1 MKVFPP
7 RSSRGVLCA
16 LIVSSQ
22 LLTLAQA
29 AEPDNSGDDKQD
41 KLSGNVSGSD
51 TQTSTADGRPDKEL
65 GVVVV
70 TEHGSKGLRPE
81 TVEAGTFRGSDIM
94 TVPSTVNVIT
104 REALDLQADQGLYEA
119 VRNTAGVTRQQN
131 GGETWDQLVIRGIG
145 VENRTNYRLNGSLS
159 VMNLAQTM
167 MEDKDR
173 VEVLKGASALY
184 YGFTSPAGIVNFVTK
199 RPADKPITNVST
211 NFDQYGTSVV
221 STDVSRRFGENDQ
234 YGLRVNAGGGAQ
246 GSYMDGARNGDRR
259 FAAMAFDWKASSRL
273 KITTDLEYDYRKVT
287 EQAEVSLPTAVN
299 GVITLP
305 HPVDAT
311 KMVGP
316 TMSQFQTEE
325 INGLVRADYALNDK
339 WVATLETGQAQ
350 TTRDRNLAIFK
361 FNSAADVATGKGK
374 ITGNIQHTVNKSDLV
389 KGELYGAV
397 EAFGMPHELT
407 LGVSSTE
414 QSQSPIYKSTY
425 SIASQNLYDPVPITT
440 ITYSGASS
448 TPSTAELNSTDTGIY
463 GIDRITLNSQWQLIA
478 GLRNST
484 YQSDQ
489 GDDHYDVSRTTP
501 MFAAIYQPV
510 ENLSFYTSFSRGV
523 EEGDTAPS
531 GTENE
536 GQHMA
541 PGVSRQYEVGTRW
554 RSQGGTLVSAALFDI
569 NRPGAYTNSDNVYVS
584 DGEQR
589 YRGLELST
597 QGQLTEHLGWLTS
610 AQWLDPRF
618 QNTTSEYNG
627 KLPENAAR
635 RTASAFLNYDVPM
648 LQGFS
653 VNGGAYYTGRRPVND
668 LDEAWLPSVTIYAAG
683 ARYITHLDGRKWTW
697 QLNVEN
703 LTDKKYWAAAG
714 TRLAA
719 GAPRTIRLGIK
730 VEL

>member
-1 MKVFPP
+1 MKVFTSQ
-7 RSSRGVLCA
+7 SSRGAICA

-22 LLTLAQA
+22 FIISVQA
-29 AEPDNSGDDKQD
+29 AEPDSMKISTSEKKVAGGASSAQ
-41 KLSGNVSGSD
+41 SSGS
-51 TQTSTADGRPDKEL
+51 DKEL

-70 TEHGSKGLRPE
+70 TDQGAKGLRPE
-81 TVEAGTFRGSDIM
+81 TVEAGTFRGADIM
-94 TVPSTVNVIT
+94 SVPSTVNVIT
-104 REALDLQADQGLYEA
+104 REALDLQADQGLYDA

-159 VMNLAQTM
+159 VMNFAQTM
-167 MEDKDR
+167 MEDKER
-173 VEVLKGASALY
+173 VEVLKGASAIY
-184 YGFTSPAGIVNFVTK
+184 YGFTSPSGIVNFVTK
-199 RPADKPITNVST
+199 RPADKPITSVST
-211 NFDQYGTSVV
+211 NFDQYGTSIV
-221 STDVSRRFGENDQ
+221 STDVSRRFGDKEQ
-234 YGLRVNAGGGAQ
+234 YGLRVNAGGGAL
-246 GSYMDGARNGDRR
+246 GSYMDGTRNGDRR
-259 FAAMAFDWKASSRL
+259 FASMAFDWKASSRL

-287 EQAEVSLPTAVN
+287 EQAEVTLPTAVN

-325 INGLVRADYALNDK
+325 INGLVRADYALSDN
-339 WVATLETGQAQ
+339 WVATVEAGQAQ

-361 FNSAADVATGKGK
+361 FNSAADVATGNGK
-374 ITGNIQHTVNKSDLV
+374 ISGNSQHTINRSDLV
-389 KGELYGAV
+389 KGELFGAV
-397 EAFGMPHELT
+397 NALGLSHELT
-407 LGVSSTE
+407 FGVSSTE

-425 SIASQNLYDPVPITT
+425 SIASQNLYDPVAITD
-440 ITYSGASS
+440 ITYKAASA
-448 TPSTAELNSTDTGIY
+448 TPSTAELNARDTGIY
-463 GIDRITLNSQWQLIA
+463 AIDRMTLNDQWQVIA
-478 GLRNST
+478 GVRNSS

-489 GDDHYDVSRTTP
+489 SDDHYDVSRTTP
-501 MFAAIYQPV
+501 MLAAIYQPV
-510 ENLSFYTSFSRGV
+510 QRLSFYASFSRGL
-523 EEGDTAPS
+523 EQGDTAPT

-536 GQHMA
+536 GQRMA

-597 QGQLTEHLGWLTS
+597 QGQLTERLGWLTS

-618 QNTTSEYNG
+618 QNTTDEYDG

-635 RTASAFLNYDVPM
+635 RTASAFLNYDLPM
-648 LQGFS
+648 LQGVS
-653 VNGGAYYTGRRPVND
+653 VNGGAFYTGRRPVND
-668 LDEAWLPSVTIYAAG
+668 LDQAWLPAVTIYTAG
-683 ARYITHLDGRKWTW
+683 ARYITHINGRKWTL

-719 GAPRTIRLGIK
+719 GAPRTFKLGIK
-730 VEL
+730 VDL